1 MCNVQA
7 RRIPTPPRNFSGDNF
22 GGLQGISSPIAVLLK
37 YATCWVNSCA
47 IVCRSLFDRPLMT
60 TCMLYN
66 TVDNNAAGGTPLVHR
81 TLPRPHVGLYVLSTF
96 AVNIRR
102 HAAI

>member
-1 MCNVQA
+1 MCNDQA
-7 RRIPTPPRNFSGDNF
+7 RRIHTPPQNFSGDNF
-22 GGLQGISSPIAVLLK
+22 GGLQDISSPIAVLLK

-66 TVDNNAAGGTPLVHR
+66 TVDHNAAGGNAACPSHVATSACR
-81 TLPRPHVGLYVLSTF
+81 TVR
-96 AVNIRR
+96 AVYIRS
-102 HAAI
+102 